1 MNASSFRRTLLQ
13 AGLLAMVAATGFA
26 LTRHVVL
33 PQVGAATA
41 SAPATLVATSAR
53 ADAPRP
59 APSPR
64 LVASFRLDPTLTQ
77 GLQMGDRWVS
87 PPEFYFAQPGTQF
100 VVQVKAQNLDARG
113 AHLDVAGDW
122 ATTNPE
128 MVAITRGPDGI
139 TLVVREPGE
148 SDLTLR
154 AGAGIK
160 SLHIS
165 AERLPDSMRV
175 RITQ

>member
-1 MNASSFRRTLLQ
+1 MNASSFRRTLFQ
-13 AGLLAMVAATGFA
+13 VGLLAMLAATGFA
-26 LTRHVVL
+26 ITR
-33 PQVGAATA
+33 QVAPFAGPSA
-41 SAPATLVATSAR
+41 APATVEAAPVR
-53 ADAPRP
+53 PDAPP
-59 APSPR
+59 APMPSPS

-87 PPEFYFAQPGTQF
+87 PPTFDFAQPGTQF

-122 ATTNPE
+122 AASNPE
-128 MVAITRGPDGI
+128 MVAITHGRDGI

-148 SDLTLR
+148 SDVTLR
-154 AGAGIK
+154 AGRGTK
-160 SLHIS
+160 TLHIS
-165 AERLPDSMRV
+165 AELLPDAMRV